1 MISRRVPQK
10 PESDNY
16 RRLARYIA
24 AADHQDEKS
33 YMSWCAGCLGDDYAL
48 GIQEALDTQAMNK
61 RSAKE
66 KTYHLI
72 VSFRPE
78 DEARLNP
85 EVFKLIEE
93 EFAKALG
100 FADHQRHVGVHKNTN
115 NLHMHVAYNMIHPE
129 RLTRHEPYRDYH
141 KRDLVCRELERRFGL
156 AIDNGRGI
164 QKDGPQLRDV
174 AAMVEAHTGQQ
185 SFERYAKDRRGL
197 ILEALDHA
205 SSWEDLHGSLAKL
218 GMGIAPH
225 GNGLVL
231 QDVHNARRAVKAS
244 AVDRELSRARL
255 GKRFGPYVAPN
266 GHHPENERYKAK
278 PLHRGAARGELFREY
293 QAGREMWI
301 AALDAVAKSRNAKME
316 ALRARWESERR
327 NIRLTFVGR
336 EQRRLLKAAQARE
349 TEERS
354 RIQQDARAA
363 QKQAREETPYSS
375 WTDFLRWQATKGQ
388 EAALAILRSN
398 DTDNAHIN
406 SRVTHEVSAEDQK
419 TQGLSVREK
428 WARTQKELLTEEGL
442 SRQGL
447 KGLLILAKAR
457 ELAELEGVSP
467 ESPKLFS
474 GFMSEI
480 DARGVV
486 MIRLQGGGMVRDD
499 GRNILF
505 SMHDDQARDAAL
517 QLAQA
522 KWGKAVGLDGNV
534 LRFLPRDRVKE
545 NGLE

>member
-24 AADHQDEKS
+24 AADHQNEKS
-33 YMSWCAGCLGDDYAL
+33 YMSWCAGCMGDDYAL

-85 EVFKLIEE
+85 EVFKLIEK
-93 EFAKALG
+93 EFANALG

-115 NLHMHVAYNMIHPE
+115 NLHMHVAYNMIQPE
-129 RLTRHEPYRDYH
+129 RLTRHEPYRDFH

-156 AIDNGRGI
+156 TIDNGRGV

-205 SSWEDLHGSLAKL
+205 SSWDDLHGALAKL

-231 QDVHNARRAVKAS
+231 LDVHNARRAVKAS
-244 AVDRELSRARL
+244 AVDREMSRARL
-255 GKRFGPYVAPN
+255 GKRFGPYVAPK
-266 GHHPENERYKAK
+266 GHYPENERYKAK
-278 PLHRGAARGELFREY
+278 PLHWGAERGELFREY
-293 QAGREMWI
+293 QAGREAWI
-301 AALDAVAKSRNAKME
+301 AALDAVAKSRNAKMV
-316 ALRARWESERR
+316 ALRVRWESERR

-336 EQRRLLKAAQARE
+336 EQRRLLKAARARE
-349 TEERS
+349 EEERS
-354 RIQQDARAA
+354 MIQQAARAE

-375 WTDFLRWQATKGQ
+375 WTDFLRWKATKGH
-388 EAALAILRSN
+388 ETALAILRSK
-398 DTDNAHIN
+398 DAQ
-406 SRVTHEVSAEDQK
+406 VTHEAPAEDQK
-419 TQGLSVREK
+419 AQSLVVREN
-428 WARTQKELLTEEGL
+428 WARKQQEIMAAEGL

-447 KGLLILAKAR
+447 KGLLVLAKAR
-457 ELAELEGVSP
+457 ELAELEGVRP
-467 ESPKLFS
+467 EGPKLFS
-474 GFMSEI
+474 GFTSEI

-486 MIRLQGGGMVRDD
+486 MIRLEGGGMVRDD
-499 GRNILF
+499 GRRILF
-505 SMHDDQARDAAL
+505 SIHDQQARDAAS

-534 LRFLPRDRVKE
+534 LRFMPTRNQDTER
-545 NGLE
+545 GLER